1 MNNFFIEPLKNWF
14 GYTRRERRATSIL
27 LIIILCILILRYS
40 IPEKNILK
48 ELSITN
54 TDTVG
59 SVGKLPLNLAIDGDK
74 STGAMPV
81 NKKQN
86 INKSSVWK
94 PGQEKKLLDI
104 NTCDSADLERLP
116 GIGPVLS
123 ARIVKYRNLLGGF
136 VKTDQLKEVYGLP
149 PETFALISGR
159 IFADSS
165 AVKKINI
172 NKADYKQLIRF
183 PYFGKY
189 QVSAILK
196 YRELKGRIIGMGD
209 LSENKLISAETV
221 GKVRPYLE
229 FGE

>member
-1 MNNFFIEPLKNWF
+1 MNDFFVEPLKNWF
-14 GYTRRERRATSIL
+14 GYTRRERRATTILL
-27 LIIILCILILRYS
+27 LIIMCVLILRYS
-40 IPEKNILK
+40 IPEKNILQ

-54 TDTVG
+54 TDTVW
-59 SVGKLPLNLAIDGDK
+59 SVKKLPVNLTTDGIK
-74 STGAMPV
+74 SPGAMPV
-81 NKKQN
+81 KKGQNSNKPG
-86 INKSSVWK
+86 VWK
-94 PGQEKKLLDI
+94 PGQEKRLLDI

-123 ARIVKYRNLLGGF
+123 ARIIKYRNLLGGF

-149 PETFALISGR
+149 PETFELISGR
-159 IFADSS
+159 VFADSS

-183 PYFGKY
+183 PYFKKY
-189 QVSAILK
+189 EVSGILK

-209 LSENKLISAETV
+209 LLENNLLSAETV